1 MEVAQRARALI
12 ALLVLST
19 VCSNTHAAL
28 AGEQE
33 TLAAEQ
39 EPALRAQDPLA
50 AARAFSATQPD
61 YLQAKDSGG
70 VPAGLPD
77 LRASTCGECHQQIY
91 AEWQI
96 STHARAY
103 GDDPQFQ
110 AELAKSRG
118 GDGDVRWMC
127 LNCHTPLLAQQE
139 KLVTGLTGG
148 GLDRPIYAANPG
160 FDGTLQ
166 HEAITCASCHVR
178 DAVVLGPFG
187 GSGAPHPVRK
197 SRALLG
203 NGVCTNCHQAKAHFE
218 ELALAC
224 VFDTGAE
231 FEAGPYAAEGYTCQK
246 CHMPEIERPLVAG
259 GAPRLTRRHW
269 FGGSMIAKQPRFE
282 AELAAIRSHYPDGLS
297 LSWSELPDNLL
308 AHTDSTLKFRLEN
321 SAAGHLLPTGD
332 PERFLLVTARVRD
345 ATGAVLAERTERIG
359 AVWQWSP
366 QPHKL
371 SDNRLAPR
379 EVRVLDLQL
388 AATEPGTLRLELEAS
403 KWRINDE
410 NLRYHDLVDKTVP
423 GRVFFR
429 SETSLEVR

>member
-1 MEVAQRARALI
+1 
-12 ALLVLST
+12 VLST

-28 AGEQE
+28 AGEQK

-39 EPALRAQDPLA
+39 ETLA
-50 AARAFSATQPD
+50 AARAFSATQPY
-61 YLQAKDSGG
+61 YLQARDSGG
-70 VPAGLPD
+70 VPEGLPD
-77 LRASTCGECHQQIY
+77 LRASTCGKCHQQIY

-110 AELAKSRG
+110 AELTKPREG
-118 GDGDVRWMC
+118 GGDVRWMC
-127 LNCHTPLLAQQE
+127 LNCHTPLLSQQE
-139 KLVTGLTGG
+139 SLVTGLTDEA
-148 GLDRPIYAANPG
+148 LDRPIYAANPS
-160 FDGTLQ
+160 FDGALR

-178 DAVVLGPFG
+178 DAVILGPFG

-197 SRALLG
+197 SEALLG
-203 NGVCTNCHQAKAHFE
+203 NSACTSCHQAKAHFE

-231 FEAGPYAAEGYTCQK
+231 FEAGPYAAEGYTCQR
-246 CHMPEIERPLVAG
+246 CHMPEIERPLVVG
-259 GAPRLTRRHW
+259 GTPRATRRHW
-269 FGGSMIAKQPRFE
+269 FGGSMIAKQARFE
-282 AELAAIRSHYPDGLS
+282 EELAAVRPHYPDGLS
-297 LSWSELPDNLL
+297 VSWSELPDKLL
-308 AHTDSTLKFRLEN
+308 AGAASRLAFRLEN

-366 QPHKL
+366 QPRKL

-388 AATEPGTLRLELEAS
+388 PATGPGTLSLELEAS
-403 KWRINDE
+403 KWRISEE
-410 NLRYHDLVDKTVP
+410 NLRYHDLLGKTVP

-429 SETSLEVR
+429 SETSLRVR